1 MFRLRVEMKL
11 AEFDL
16 EQQSLSQS
24 QMPQLLDGIVSRL
37 LARGLRV
44 LLLFNSVRDASEAS
58 KLLSSRFSVYL
69 LYWYKCTHTDA

>member
-1 MFRLRVEMKL
+1 
-11 AEFDL
+11 
-16 EQQSLSQS
+16 
-24 QMPQLLDGIVSRL
+24 MPQLLDGIVSRL

-58 KLLSSRFSVYL
+58 KLLSSRFSLYL

>member
-16 EQQSLSQS
+16 QQQSLSQS

-58 KLLSSRFSVYL
+58 KLLSSRFSVFTCFTGT
-69 LYWYKCTHTDA
+69 KVHTDA

>member
-37 LARGLRV
+37 LARRLRV

-58 KLLSSRFSVYL
+58 KLLSSRFSLYL
-69 LYWYKCTHTDA
+69 LYWYKSTHTDA